1 MDKREDMLLLMEEF
15 ENSGQTQKEFSAT
28 LGMGFPKFNYWYRKL
43 KKEKGAGGAAGFVRV
58 DTAEPEAAGRAPL
71 ELEYPNGVKL
81 KLSSGDLSLVS
92 HLIRLF

>member
-1 MDKREDMLLLMEEF
+1 MDKREEMLLLMEEF

-28 LGMGFPKFNYWYRKL
+28 MGIGFPKFNYWYRKL
-43 KKEKGAGGAAGFVRV
+43 KKEKGSGGTADFVRV
-58 DTAEPEAAGRAPL
+58 DTSKPETAGRATL